1 MHSEPSGRLRLAY
14 DSSSSFPLRD
24 SSGGRDILR
33 AGPGTGSS
41 RARFSFPS
49 GSTDSCKSSR
59 AQAPL
64 SGTAKTAPC
73 FRGFDSGFAPLEPV
87 YAPDSAGCI
96 KPQSAFCRRL
106 RNTKLCI
113 SRKACQGE
121 LGELRAPAAVPWRQ
135 VYRRNEAY
143 VLPAPLALC
152 GRRSR
157 YQPGARFGPELR
169 TGREGLCAPLR
180 RPHRH
185 PRD

>member
-33 AGPGTGSS
+33 AGPGIGSS
-41 RARFSFPS
+41 RARFSFQS
-49 GSTDSCKSSR
+49 GSIGSCKSSR

-64 SGTAKTAPC
+64 SGTAKTTPC
-73 FRGFDSGFAPLEPV
+73 LRGFDSRSVPLEPV

-106 RNTKLCI
+106 RNTKPCI

-121 LGELRAPAAVPWRQ
+121 LGELRAPAASPRRQ
-135 VYRRNEAY
+135 VYRRPEAY
-143 VLPAPLALC
+143 ILPAPLALR
-152 GRRSR
+152 GRRSWH
-157 YQPGARFGPELR
+157 QPGAGLGPGFR
-169 TGREGLCAPLR
+169 AGRKRLCATLR